1 VHHEEYELVILGSGE
16 GGKFLAWTMAK
27 MGKRVLLVERKYIGG
42 SCPNIAC
49 LPSKNIIHSAKVAS
63 YFFRSEEFGI
73 SKENV
78 RIDMAAVRER
88 KRLMVSGLVDLHLE
102 KFADSGAQL
111 LIGSARFT
119 APKTLEVT
127 TLEGPARVIRGD
139 RVVIGTGTHATLPHM
154 TGLREAKPFTHIEA
168 LELDE
173 IPEHLLV
180 LGGGYVGLE
189 LAQAFRRFGSRVTV
203 IDRNRSLA
211 HLEDEDVRAGLA
223 SLFHDEGIDVRL
235 NAHVLAVEGMS
246 GQSVRLR
253 LSSDGSESMVEGS
266 HLLVAVGRTP
276 NTAGIGLDLAGV
288 ELTELGYVKVDEH
301 LRTTAPDTWAIGD
314 CAGSPHF
321 THISFDDFRVIRDD
335 MLGRHRVTTGR
346 QVPFC
351 MFTDPELARIGLN
364 ETEATRQ
371 GIPYRLAK
379 IPLSDVLR
387 TRTLSETRGFLKA
400 LIAVDSDQILGFTA
414 FGVGA
419 GEVMGAVQIAMGAG
433 LPYTTLRDTILTHPT
448 LLEGFIPLFS
458 AMPPISH

>member
-1 VHHEEYELVILGSGE
+1 MQHQDYDLVVLGSGE

-73 SKENV
+73 SKDNV
-78 RIDMAAVRER
+78 RIDMAAIRAR
-88 KRLMVSGLVDLHLE
+88 KRLMVSGLVDMHLE
-102 KFADSGAQL
+102 KFAASGAQL
-111 LIGSARFT
+111 LIGSARFI

-127 TLEGPARVIRGD
+127 LPDGGTRSIHGD
-139 RVVIGTGTHATLPHM
+139 KVVIGTGTHATLPHIA
-154 TGLREAKPFTHIEA
+154 GLSEAKPLTHIEA
-168 LELDE
+168 LELDQV
-173 IPEHLLV
+173 PEHLLV

-203 IDRNRSLA
+203 VDRNPSLA
-211 HLEDEDVRAGLA
+211 HREDEDVRAGLA
-223 SLFHDEGIDVRL
+223 SLFRAEGIGLRL
-235 NAHVLAVEGMS
+235 STHVHAVEGLS
-246 GQSVRLR
+246 GEQVRLR
-253 LSSDGSESMVEGS
+253 LTTDGSDLILQGS
-266 HLLVAVGRTP
+266 HLLIAAGRTP
-276 NTAGIGLDLAGV
+276 NTAGMGLDLAGV
-288 ELTELGYVKVDEH
+288 ELTHQGYIKVDEH
-301 LRTTAPDTWAIGD
+301 LRTTAPDVWAIGD

-364 ETEATRQ
+364 ETDAKAQ
-371 GIPYRLAK
+371 GIAYRLAK
-379 IPLSDVLR
+379 VPMSDVLR
-387 TRTLSETRGFLKA
+387 TRTLSETGGFLKA
-400 LIAVDSDQILGFTA
+400 LIAANSDQILGFAA

-419 GEVMGAVQIAMGAG
+419 GEIMGAVQIAIAAG
-433 LPYTTLRDTILTHPT
+433 LPYTTLRDTVLTHPT

-458 AMPPISH
+458 AVPPIAH